1 MQVHKIQRVGVNTK
15 GVNKD
20 RNYMLPT
27 TPASAR
33 NINFGM
39 NPAANEEMIKFLDS
53 SKKYKPFANILKTLI
68 DTVNQAEVELR
79 IAGKNNK
86 PQLENLFYTLFVP
99 TKILLTD
106 KINSLFPDSNYRE
119 KEMIAYNEELNRYIE
134 TRQEPPDWMLEVLST
149 LNEHAKQE
157 QAEYMADVVQSALSQ
172 VLPNTK
178 FVIPGLTD
186 AIRREYLDDKIE
198 EDDEMD
204 TDKAEEQN
212 STAKD
217 LSLSPEARIKI
228 GKEHVNHYEAKTNL
242 EKMGF
247 ASLGGMKELKDTL
260 NKEIITPLKDPIQAK
275 YNEEHYGIKRPNG
288 ILFYGPPGTGK
299 TTIVERLSVEAGL
312 PLLEVT
318 RDSFES
324 IYVGGPGLNLACVF
338 DYAASIATEE
348 KPVILF
354 LDDIDT
360 IISSRDDSTARDSS
374 KKELGII
381 FKKLQDAQKNNI
393 IVMASTNKYDK
404 NDKALLRRFRN
415 QIFVGYLDDEGRQ
428 SFFKNKLEETDNGK
442 KLAANQEAIN
452 QIVKLS
458 KGFSTSSLEDF
469 VTKARKK
476 AQIDFYHTR
485 DIELKDFEEAIAEPE
500 SQNKKEN
507 EEIYKANASRKIIGF

>member
-1 MQVHKIQRVGVNTK
+1 
-15 GVNKD
+15 
-20 RNYMLPT
+20 
-27 TPASAR
+27 
-33 NINFGM
+33 
-39 NPAANEEMIKFLDS
+39 
-53 SKKYKPFANILKTLI
+53 
-68 DTVNQAEVELR
+68 
-79 IAGKNNK
+79 
-86 PQLENLFYTLFVP
+86 
-99 TKILLTD
+99 
-106 KINSLFPDSNYRE
+106 
-119 KEMIAYNEELNRYIE
+119 
-134 TRQEPPDWMLEVLST
+134 MLEVLST

-354 LDDIDT
+354 IDDVDAIVGNR
-360 IISSRDDSTARDSS
+360 SAGGLQQHKQS
-374 KKELGII
+374 ELGV
-381 FKKLQDAQKNNI
+381 FLKRVQDAPKNNI
-393 IVMASTNKYDK
+393 IVMAATNCYD
-404 NDKALLRRFRN
+404 NIDKAFTARLRQ
-415 QIFVGYLDDEGRQ
+415 QIYTGLPDKEARK
-428 SFFKNKLEETDNGK
+428 SIIEMKLRETDNGQN
-442 KLAANQEAIN
+442 LANDEKAVDKIADITENFPIRA
-452 QIVKLS
+452 
-458 KGFSTSSLEDF
+458 LEDF
-469 VTKARKK
+469 ATETRKM
-476 AQIDFYHTR
+476 AFINGIR
-485 DIELKDFEEAIAEPE
+485 DITLEDYETVIAKPE
-500 SQNKKEN
+500 SQNKKIK
-507 EEIYKANASRKIIGF
+507 EEQYKTKATRKSIGF